1 MLSTIKSVAI
11 QVNIRFK
18 KQIDENTIIDVL
30 CGCADAKPWISHIHS
45 LITELPSQHLKK
57 LVNEYGL
64 KKKQL
69 YSVCSIMP
77 DSYANECVAKIDDL
91 AIPA

>member
-18 KQIDENTIIDVL
+18 KQIDENTIIAVL
-30 CGCADAKPWISHIHS
+30 CGYADPKPWISHVHS
-45 LITELPSQHLKK
+45 LITELPAAHLKK
-57 LVNEYGL
+57 LAVEYGFE
-64 KKKQL
+64 KKQL
-69 YSVCSIMP
+69 YSVCATMP
-77 DSYANECVAKIDDL
+77 ESYASECTAKINDL